1 MGSITK
7 NTGRHAMIQ
16 NAFLYSCKLC
26 FQFTSLC
33 YYMYHTGKKEIKKKR
48 GGSKNLLLRD
58 SYSDRPQ
65 NQLELR
71 VNPSIHWTTWVSA
84 YDLNLK
90 EVYMHIPSLW

>member
-33 YYMYHTGKKEIKKKR
+33 FYMYHTGKKEIKKKKKEKR
-48 GGSKNLLLRD
+48 GFEKFASTRFVLGPSKSVRTK
-58 SYSDRPQ
+58 S
-65 NQLELR
+65 
-71 VNPSIHWTTWVSA
+71 
-84 YDLNLK
+84 
-90 EVYMHIPSLW
+90 

>member
-33 YYMYHTGKKEIKKKR
+33 YYMYHRGKKEIKKKR
-48 GGSKNLLLRD
+48 KKEKKGGFEKFASTGFVLGPSKSVRTK
-58 SYSDRPQ
+58 S
-65 NQLELR
+65 
-71 VNPSIHWTTWVSA
+71 
-84 YDLNLK
+84 
-90 EVYMHIPSLW
+90 

>member
-48 GGSKNLLLRD
+48 GGFEKFASTGFVLGPSKSVRTK
-58 SYSDRPQ
+58 S
-65 NQLELR
+65 
-71 VNPSIHWTTWVSA
+71 
-84 YDLNLK
+84 
-90 EVYMHIPSLW
+90 